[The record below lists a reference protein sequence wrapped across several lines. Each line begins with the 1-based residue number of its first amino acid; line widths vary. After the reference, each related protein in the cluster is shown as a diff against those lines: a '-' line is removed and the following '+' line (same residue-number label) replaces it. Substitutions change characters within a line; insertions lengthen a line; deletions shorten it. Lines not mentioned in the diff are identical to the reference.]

1 MSTSKTLLIAGGI
14 LVTGALVAFLLVSM
28 RSEPPRQP
36 PPPQTPLV
44 QTAQIAVGGG
54 ALEVRGSG
62 TVRPRAEVALAPQI
76 AGRVVYV
83 APSLVS
89 GGRVRQGETLV
100 RIDPADYQNRVQQA
114 QADVEQQRVTV
125 RQAEEES
132 RVARAEYERFQ
143 ERQQRRAAD
152 PYAGIDADD
161 YAARVVP
168 SAASPTVFP
177 ADPPPGADGAPPDS
191 ARLALVFRE
200 PQRQAAQ
207 AALGRAE
214 AALADAELALGRT
227 SLTAPFAAVV
237 RSETVDRGSYVAP
250 GQALAQLYAAD
261 VLEVVV
267 PLSQDE
273 ATLLPGLFQLRAGVA
288 DRRVPARVVATYGA
302 ARYAWDGYV
311 DRAESA
317 LDETTRTINVVV
329 RVPNPFRS
337 GERVG
342 GTDTTGSQQISEAPP
357 LLVGSFVDVAFQGAQ
372 IEAYAVVPRRSL
384 RRGNEVWTIE
394 QDSLLRIVP
403 VRVLQQTDS
412 DVFIVADGLDPSQRI
427 VTSDLQA
434 VTDGMTVRLA
444 SAVRENAGPQT
455 GDAGGGSAQN

>member
-1 MSTSKTLLIAGGI
+1 MSTLKSLLIAGGI
-14 LVTGALVAFLLVSM
+14 LVLGVLIAAVLVS
-28 RSEPPRQP
+28 RRAEPPKQP

-44 QTAQIAVGGG
+44 QTTEIALGGGTLAVG
-54 ALEVRGSG
+54 GSG

-83 APSLVS
+83 APALVS

-100 RIDPADYQNRVQQA
+100 RIDPADYENRVQQA

-132 RVARAEYERFQ
+132 RVARAEYDRFQ
-143 ERQQRRAAD
+143 ARQQRRAAD
-152 PYAGIDADD
+152 PYAGIDGDD
-161 YAARVVP
+161 YAARIV
-168 SAASPTVFP
+168 ASEATTGP
-177 ADPPPGADGAPPDS
+177 ADPPPGGEASSSAEAPPDS

-200 PQRQAAQ
+200 PQRQAAE

-214 AALADAELALGRT
+214 AALADARLALGRT

-250 GQALAQLYAAD
+250 GQALAQLYASD
-261 VLEVVV
+261 VFEVVV
-267 PLSQDE
+267 PLSQDD
-273 ATLLPGLFQLRAGVA
+273 AALLPGLFQLRAGVA
-288 DRRVPARVVATYGA
+288 DRRIPARVVATYGEV
-302 ARYAWDGYV
+302 RYAWDGYV

-317 LDETTRTINVVV
+317 LDETTRTINAVV
-329 RVPNPFRS
+329 RVPAPFRG
-337 GERVG
+337 GERLDG
-342 GTDTTGSQQISEAPP
+342 ATAGSSAPP
-357 LLVGSFVDVAFQGAQ
+357 LLVGSFVDVQFQGAEV
-372 IEAYAVVPRRSL
+372 EAYAVVPRRSL
-384 RRGNEVWTIE
+384 RRGNEVWVIE

-412 DVFIVADGLDPSQRI
+412 DVFVVADRLVPGQPI

-434 VTDGMTVRLA
+434 VTDGMAVRLA
-444 SAVRENAGPQT
+444 SAARQDAQT
-455 GDAGGGSAQN
+455 QGDASAQE

>member
-1 MSTSKTLLIAGGI
+1 MSTSKVLLIAGGI
-14 LVTGALVAFLLVSM
+14 LVAGVLIAVVLVS
-28 RSEPPRQP
+28 RRTEPPKQP

-44 QTAQIAVGGG
+44 QTTEIALGGG
-54 ALEVRGSG
+54 ALAVGGSG

-83 APSLVS
+83 APALVS
-89 GGRVRQGETLV
+89 GGRVQQGETLV
-100 RIDPADYQNRVQQA
+100 RIDPADYENRVQQA

-132 RVARAEYERFQ
+132 RVARAEYDRFQ
-143 ERQQRRAAD
+143 ARQQRRAAD
-152 PYAGIDADD
+152 PYAGIDGDD
-161 YAARVVP
+161 YAARIV
-168 SAASPTVFP
+168 ASEATAGP
-177 ADPPPGADGAPPDS
+177 ADPPPGVETSSTAPDS

-200 PQRQAAQ
+200 PQRQAAE

-214 AALADAELALGRT
+214 AALADAQLALGRT

-250 GQALAQLYAAD
+250 GQALAQLYASD
-261 VLEVVV
+261 VFEVVV
-267 PLSQDE
+267 PLSQED
-273 ATLLPGLFQLRAGVA
+273 AALLPGLFQLRAGVA
-288 DRRVPARVVATYGA
+288 DRRIPARVVAAYGGV
-302 ARYAWDGYV
+302 RYAWDGYV

-317 LDETTRTINVVV
+317 LDETTRTINAVV
-329 RVPNPFRS
+329 RVPAPFRG
-337 GERVG
+337 GERLDGLVG
-342 GTDTTGSQQISEAPP
+342 DGAPP
-357 LLVGSFVDVAFQGAQ
+357 LLVGSFVDVQFQGAEV
-372 IEAYAVVPRRSL
+372 EAYAVVPRRSL
-384 RRGNEVWTIE
+384 RRGNEVWVIE

-412 DVFIVADGLDPSQRI
+412 DVFVVADRLAPRQRV

-444 SAVRENAGPQT
+444 SAVREDAGSQT
-455 GDAGGGSAQN
+455 GTQGGGSAQN

>member
-1 MSTSKTLLIAGGI
+1 MPFMSTTKTLLIAGGI
-14 LVTGALVAFLLVSM
+14 LAAGALVAFALVSM

-62 TVRPRAEVALAPQI
+62 TVRPRAEVALASQI

-83 APSLVS
+83 APSLAS

-114 QADVEQQRVTV
+114 QADVEQQRVNV

-132 RVARAEYERFQ
+132 RVARVEYERFQ
-143 ERQQRRAAD
+143 TRQQRRAAD

-168 SAASPTVFP
+168 SAP
-177 ADPPPGADGAPPDS
+177 ANPPPGAGPAPPDS
-191 ARLALVFRE
+191 ARLALVYRE
-200 PQRQAAQ
+200 PQRQAAE

-214 AALADAELALGRT
+214 AALADAQLALGRT

-273 ATLLPGLFQLRAGVA
+273 AALLPGLFQLRAGVA
-288 DRRVPARVVATYGA
+288 DRRIPARVLATYGA
-302 ARYAWDGYV
+302 ARYAWEGYV

-329 RVPNPFRS
+329 RVPSPFRG
-337 GERVG
+337 GERLN
-342 GTDTTGSQQISEAPP
+342 DPAPDAAGSQQIGEAPP

-372 IEAYAVVPRRSL
+372 VEAYAIVPRRSL
-384 RRGNEVWTIE
+384 RRGNEVWTVE

-412 DVFIVADGLDPSQRI
+412 DVFVAAGGLDLKQRV
-427 VTSDLQA
+427 VTSGLQA

-444 SAVRENAGPQT
+444 STMREDT
-455 GDAGGGSAQN
+455 GSQGEALAQE